1 MILWLASYPKS
12 GNTWLRA
19 LLSSYYY
26 SKNGDFDFKM
36 LNKIQGFP
44 AIKYFKDYKDN
55 FTRVDDTA
63 KYWINAQKKI
73 NSDDKLRL
81 FKTHNSL
88 VKLSNGNFTDK
99 DNTCGCINIIR
110 DPRNVVTSL
119 KDYYQ
124 LETYDE
130 ALDFMFDEKKILYEE
145 INKKFLNFNFLGSW
159 SFNYKSWIENKL
171 FPVLL
176 VKYEDL
182 EKTPLQTLEK
192 IISFINKVG
201 NLNKEFDK
209 EKAIKSINNCSFNN
223 LENKEK
229 LLGFPEAR
237 LDEKTKDK
245 IKFFNLGKKNN
256 WKIILP
262 EDIKYKIINK
272 FKTDLKKL
280 NYEI

>member
-1 MILWLASYPKS
+1 MIIWLASYPKS

-19 LLSSYYY
+19 LLTAYYY
-26 SKNGDFDFKM
+26 SENGEFDFKM

-55 FTRVDDTA
+55 FTEVDGTV
-63 KYWINAQKKI
+63 KYWIDAQKKI

-88 VKLSNGNFTDK
+88 VKLDNGNFTDTN
-99 DNTCGCINIIR
+99 NTCGCINIIR
-110 DPRNVVTSL
+110 DPRNVITSL
-119 KDYYQ
+119 KDYYE
-124 LETYDE
+124 LENYDE
-130 ALDFMFDEKKILYEE
+130 ALEFMFDEKKILYED

-171 FPVLL
+171 FPVLQ

-182 EKTPLQTLEK
+182 EEKPLQTLK
-192 IISFINKVG
+192 KVIFFINKVG
-201 NLNKEFDK
+201 NLNNEFNK
-209 EKAIKSINNCSFNN
+209 EKAINSIKNCSFDN
-223 LENKEK
+223 LEHKEK
-229 LLGFPEAR
+229 LLGFPEAKLGER
-237 LDEKTKDK
+237 SKKR
-245 IKFFNLGKKNN
+245 IKFFNRGKKNN

-262 EDIKYKIINK
+262 ENIRYRLTNK
-272 FKTDLKKL
+272 FKNDLKKL